1 MLLIPENILNIPIDF
16 ISIAFPV
23 EMCKGNTTLGGF
35 GGPENGPASP
45 GWVAAPTFLCLGK
58 EKSPLC
64 GAGMHPPFFFVL
76 PKKNAPCTV
85 EEKGAFASK
94 SCPCGQ
100 VWTSTGVGRDSS
112 EETWGLMPG
121 APYPCGT
128 KRVLPRIWGL
138 GSGFRGGQRCIIVL
152 FSLSLPVLDPGREI
166 QRGGTAVPPL

>member
-23 EMCKGNTTLGGF
+23 EMCKGNTTLGGYGKDGAPVGTGRGCAPLYGAGNTPPHF
-35 GGPENGPASP
+35 LWSCQRKR
-45 GWVAAPTFLCLGK
+45 AAPGPK
-58 EKSPLC
+58 EKR
-64 GAGMHPPFFFVL
+64 FV
-76 PKKNAPCTV
+76 
-85 EEKGAFASK
+85 SK

-121 APYPCGT
+121 EPYPCGT
-128 KRVLPRIWGL
+128 ERVLPRIWVL

-152 FSLSLPVLDPGREI
+152 FSLSLPVLNPGREI